1 MADYARTIVL
11 NCGVDAAVERVEA
24 ALAARG
30 FGILTEIDVAAT
42 LRAKLGVDVP
52 EQRILGACN
61 PALAY
66 EALEIEPSIGLL
78 LPCTVTVRAV
88 AGGRTVVGALDPA
101 IMITVTGNPAL
112 KPLAD
117 RAAERL
123 ADALDTLAA

>member
-88 AGGRTVVGALDPA
+88 AGGRTVVAALDPA